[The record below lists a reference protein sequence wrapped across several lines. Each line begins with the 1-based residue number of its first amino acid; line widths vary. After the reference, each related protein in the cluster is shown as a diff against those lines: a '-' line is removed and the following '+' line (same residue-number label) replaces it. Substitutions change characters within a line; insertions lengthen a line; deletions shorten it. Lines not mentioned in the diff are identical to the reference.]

1 MKTVTVFLGL
11 CLVFVFVWERVD
23 MVRIGYQIERLKRD
37 KTVLERQRDELRV
50 KFSTLSASGRIAKL
64 ATEKLGMSLPQ
75 QGQIIVVQSRPRPSG
90 VHPSGIALVELKVAR
105 NDLPSGRFYW
115 PVPFLAVVGMS
126 YYCCCCGGLE
136 WSCSGWSRCKYCK
149 RLNSQPKRIDSTKRR
164 YRLKGLAA
172 GSSTDMA
179 RF

>member
-23 MVRIGYQIERLKRD
+23 VVRIGYQIERLKRD

-50 KFSTLSASGRIAKL
+50 KFSTLSASDRIAKL

-75 QGQIIVVQSRPRPSG
+75 QGQIIVVQSRPRPRPSG

-105 NDLPSGRFYW
+105 NDLPSGRF
-115 PVPFLAVVGMS
+115 
-126 YYCCCCGGLE
+126 
-136 WSCSGWSRCKYCK
+136 
-149 RLNSQPKRIDSTKRR
+149 
-164 YRLKGLAA
+164 
-172 GSSTDMA
+172 
-179 RF
+179 

>member
-23 MVRIGYQIERLKRD
+23 VVRIGYQIERLKRD

-50 KFSTLSASGRIAKL
+50 KFSTLSASDRIAKL

-75 QGQIIVVQSRPRPSG
+75 QGQIIVVQSRPSG

-105 NDLPSGRFYW
+105 NDLPSGRF
-115 PVPFLAVVGMS
+115 
-126 YYCCCCGGLE
+126 
-136 WSCSGWSRCKYCK
+136 
-149 RLNSQPKRIDSTKRR
+149 
-164 YRLKGLAA
+164 
-172 GSSTDMA
+172 
-179 RF
+179 